1 MNRGALIDK
10 FFNNYPSDVVLE
22 NSPEMFERLEHMREA
37 VSDLRIDAIMR
48 HSIKD
53 LQEAQAFEFELAKVL
68 AVYHQK
74 RRERDA
80 LQV

>member
-1 MNRGALIDK
+1 MNRGAAIDK

-22 NSPEMFERLEHMREA
+22 NSPEMIERLENMRDA
-37 VSDLRIDAIMR
+37 VSDLRIDAILN

-74 RRERDA
+74 RKELDA
-80 LQV
+80 V